1 MDRPATGGRFT
12 RDPKTGKIKQVQKAT
27 KPAPAP
33 APQTAT
39 PTEAPAKA
47 DAAQKG
53 D

>member
-1 MDRPATGGRFT
+1 MDRPTTGGRFT
-12 RDPKTGKIKQVQKAT
+12 RDPKTKKLKQVQQAT

-39 PTEAPAKA
+39 PSEATATA
-47 DAAQKG
+47 DAAKKG